1 MIASLLLAFINTA
14 ILPAFFAGCVAPYVL
29 LNEDDEDKFI
39 PEAARRKACLAE
51 HP

>member
-1 MIASLLLAFINTA
+1 MIASLLLAFINAA

-29 LNEDDEDKFI
+29 LNKGDEDKAI
-39 PEAARRKACLAE
+39 TEVARRKACLAE